1 MDQRCGRRVMSP
13 VDEAEAIYCGRYGPS
28 GPPAQPCR
36 PLLHFPPPPHHPPPR
51 HNNNFSDQDFDLKES
66 QHAYNNH
73 HQSPCID
80 HLDDDRHGDD
90 EEEDCHG
97 YNHRNYLRDD
107 PILCDR
113 RLFER
118 NHFATSS
125 RHGHVKCYSD
135 DVQKSKT
142 FGHHR
147 HHHLHTSSEPA
158 QDTRL
163 CQSYINDDHI
173 LTTAEVHN
181 YPPKDGGSPKECN
194 HKSYSSKKYQS
205 KNSQKYPD
213 DGDKILS
220 LDERCAKDLDEI
232 LPARFA
238 ALSASQ
244 RDGVQWNRDN
254 IAATM
259 ERFEPGDYSY
269 AYYEPGVSSRRLS
282 SSAPGSSR
290 SNNCC
295 QKTPTNIPKSLIPKD
310 RALRHTYLTR
320 YGTEENIYEEI
331 TEGSRNACPKHRTA
345 HQQSLISLNQS
356 IVEEEVRRVENRHKR
371 ILGELNLSVEA
382 MLMPE
387 SESPDSEK
395 AEGGDNLEELL
406 RVGPTDELLSP
417 ASCHPPDLD
426 SGFSGSSSGASY
438 VGSLRYKPRGSLSL
452 PRASPPAVIYGS
464 GRGVKILDHKDNR
477 TNECNTQCSRKVDN
491 AILSSKSQ
499 NSVGNEANGGQK
511 TGGFWSKK
519 AWKKIPGF
527 SSSNSINK
535 AGLSGECLNLDY

>member
-1 MDQRCGRRVMSP
+1 M
-13 VDEAEAIYCGRYGPS
+13 
-28 GPPAQPCR
+28 
-36 PLLHFPPPPHHPPPR
+36 
-51 HNNNFSDQDFDLKES
+51 
-66 QHAYNNH
+66 
-73 HQSPCID
+73 
-80 HLDDDRHGDD
+80 
-90 EEEDCHG
+90 
-97 YNHRNYLRDD
+97 
-107 PILCDR
+107 
-113 RLFER
+113 
-118 NHFATSS
+118 
-125 RHGHVKCYSD
+125 
-135 DVQKSKT
+135 
-142 FGHHR
+142 
-147 HHHLHTSSEPA
+147 
-158 QDTRL
+158 
-163 CQSYINDDHI
+163 CQSYLADEHV
-173 LTTAEVHN
+173 LTTVEVHN
-181 YPPKDGGSPKECN
+181 YPPKDEGSPTECN
-194 HKSYSSKKYQS
+194 HRYNNSKKYLG
-205 KNSQKYPD
+205 KNLQKHNED
-213 DGDKILS
+213 EDSILS
-220 LDERCAKDLDEI
+220 LDERCARDLDEI

-238 ALSASQ
+238 ALSAGKKDPS
-244 RDGVQWNRDN
+244 VQWNRDN

-269 AYYEPGVSSRRLS
+269 AYYEPGANARRLS

-290 SNNCC
+290 TNNCC
-295 QKTPTNIPKSLIPKD
+295 QKATINIPKSLLPKE
-310 RALRHTYLTR
+310 RTVRHTYLTR

-331 TEGSRNACPKHRTA
+331 TDGSRNSCQKHRTA
-345 HQQSLISLNQS
+345 HQQSMISLSQS

-382 MLMPE
+382 MLMPD

-464 GRGVKILDHKDNR
+464 GRGVKIVDPRDHKELRPSD
-477 TNECNTQCSRKVDN
+477 CNNTCSRKSDDN
-491 AILSSKSQ
+491 ILSSKM
-499 NSVGNEANGGQK
+499 ANGANHDSTSSQK

-535 AGLSGECLNLDY
+535 AGLSGEFEHSISLDITSLAFMIFFTKKDFLF

>member
-1 MDQRCGRRVMSP
+1 M
-13 VDEAEAIYCGRYGPS
+13 
-28 GPPAQPCR
+28 
-36 PLLHFPPPPHHPPPR
+36 
-51 HNNNFSDQDFDLKES
+51 
-66 QHAYNNH
+66 
-73 HQSPCID
+73 
-80 HLDDDRHGDD
+80 
-90 EEEDCHG
+90 
-97 YNHRNYLRDD
+97 
-107 PILCDR
+107 
-113 RLFER
+113 
-118 NHFATSS
+118 
-125 RHGHVKCYSD
+125 
-135 DVQKSKT
+135 
-142 FGHHR
+142 
-147 HHHLHTSSEPA
+147 HTSSEPVPD
-158 QDTRL
+158 QRH
-163 CQSYINDDHI
+163 CQPYIADDHI

-194 HKSYSSKKYQS
+194 HKSYSSKKYQLKS
-205 KNSQKYPD
+205 SKYPD
-213 DGDKILS
+213 DGDTILS

-238 ALSASQ
+238 AMTASQ
-244 RDGVQWNRDN
+244 RENSLQWNRDN

-259 ERFEPGDYSY
+259 ERFEPSDYSY
-269 AYYEPGVSSRRLS
+269 AYYEPGASSRRLS

-290 SNNCC
+290 TNCC
-295 QKTPTNIPKSLIPKD
+295 QKTPTNIPKSLIPKE

-331 TEGSRNACPKHRTA
+331 TEGARNACPKHRTA

-464 GRGVKILDHKDNR
+464 GRGVKILEARDHKDNSR
-477 TNECNTQCSRKVDN
+477 TNECANQCARKSDN
-491 AILSSKSQ
+491 AILPSKSQ
-499 NSVGNEANGGQK
+499 NCVGNETNGPK
-511 TGGFWSKK
+511 SGGFWSKK

-535 AGLSGECLNLDY
+535 AGLSGESLRFSILHNL